1 MAVVSETTLVS
12 NEQVKLMNIVTH
24 SMSKMAKAPVHQLQ
38 QWQEDW
44 S

>member
-24 SMSKMAKAPVHQLQ
+24 SMGKMAQAPVHQLQ